1 MMSDSMRMANVLEV
15 NGYEVH
21 CLFCELLPQYFAS
34 TFFNMKVGINWLN
47 RQGGAGRYE
56 SAVDAT
62 HDLHGNKDTVVAKL
76 VELSRRFADGDSVLV
91 YMRSHGFADPAGSIL
106 THAEVIKA
114 LATRCAV

>member
-34 TFFNMKVGINWLN
+34 TFFNMEVGINWLN

-62 HDLHGNKDTVVAKL
+62 HDLLGNKDTVVAKL
-76 VELSRRFADGDSVLV
+76 VELSRRFADGDSV